1 MRIIFLKNCLCLCY
15 IYTDVCKCFNN
26 MCQLFSQQ
34 NVMFSRSR
42 LLHNTILKYISIISP
57 IVFFN
62 QISAVNMKDRKI
74 SNFFNLSHGLYAYVH
89 ISTTRCASCM
99 PDTVMYFSVKEHVI
113 FLFSPEKNEATFC
126 WFWNQTQNLMI
137 KGSWDSLSAGW
148 FLLWFMLWF
157 QCLLCS

>member
-1 MRIIFLKNCLCLCY
+1 
-15 IYTDVCKCFNN
+15 

-137 KGSWDSLSAGW
+137 KGSWDSEWGVISSVVHALVSVYCCVHNFWKGSQKKGMS
-148 FLLWFMLWF
+148 L
-157 QCLLCS
+157 

>member
-1 MRIIFLKNCLCLCY
+1 MPIIFPAKSN
-15 IYTDVCKCFNN
+15 K
-26 MCQLFSQQ
+26 
-34 NVMFSRSR
+34 MFSRSR

-74 SNFFNLSHGLYAYVH
+74 SNFFNLSHGLYVYVH
-89 ISTTRCASCM
+89 ISTTRCASCI

-137 KGSWDSLSAGW
+137 KGSWDSLSEGW

-157 QCLLCS
+157 QCLLRS